1 MEVFYYLPDL
11 EAGLAETFGLLSTGG
26 RFACVVDYYGENQA
40 SHAWPADLG
49 VPMHLLGA
57 ADWRHAL
64 AAVGFVEITQDRLR
78 VPHDQASE
86 PWKAAEGSLVT
97 FGVRP

>member
-1 MEVFYYLPDL
+1 
-11 EAGLAETFGLLSTGG
+11 
-26 RFACVVDYYGENQA
+26 
-40 SHAWPADLG
+40 
-49 VPMHLLGA
+49 MHLLGA